1 MKRFLVLLAILS
13 AVLLFA
19 APALPESGCVSSGL
33 LADNA
38 VVLARASGQQLC
50 SVLIITDGTNAAT
63 VTVYDNAVGG
73 AGKVLFK
80 GTVPGASNF
89 GGGDAGMPVNLGY
102 GIYMAI
108 SGTGAN
114 AIVYYR

>member
-1 MKRFLVLLAILS
+1 MKRFNVFLAVLAAMLLA
-13 AVLLFA
+13 AVPCF
-19 APALPESGCVSSGL
+19 SGDGCISSGL

-89 GGGDAGMPVNLGY
+89 GGGDAGLPVNLGY